1 MDWTWN
7 RVVTIKQN
15 IDKVTFFWK
24 NYWISKI
31 QKVPCLKILCTIPY
45 YNILILIIIQD
56 TLPLFDEDITELA
69 ESVKQDLVS
78 QSRQLE
84 HLKTLI
90 LEGRKL
96 TNRQNNFSTMAFSSD
111 ELELKSSIASLI
123 KLYVDAILWFFN
135 AGLLPEKSS
144 PNIGRY
150 SLLTC

>member
-1 MDWTWN
+1 M
-7 RVVTIKQN
+7 
-15 IDKVTFFWK
+15 
-24 NYWISKI
+24 
-31 QKVPCLKILCTIPY
+31 LCTIPY
-45 YNILILIIIQD
+45 YNILIFIIMQD